1 MDIIEVIELSYSYPD
16 GAEAL
21 RGVSLRVAE
30 GRSLGLIGR
39 NGAGKSTLLLHL
51 NGIFGGSGAVH
62 FRGTPIEDLPAAQLR
77 ASVGL
82 VFENPS
88 DQLFMPTV
96 LDDVTFGPLNMG
108 LVPEEAEAQ
117 AIEALASVGAEHLA
131 ARAPHHLS
139 AGQMRRVALASVLV
153 MSPEVLVLDEP
164 VAGLDSEGREA
175 VIELLA
181 GLAQTK
187 IIATHDLDLVAQ
199 LCDEALV
206 LDDGRAHAQGPAR
219 ELLTDEPLLRAH
231 GLRVPPSLR
240 SLSPKSLV
248 SEG

>member
-51 NGIFGGSGAVH
+51 NGIFGGSGAVR
-62 FRGTPIEDLPAAQLR
+62 FRGTPIEELPAAQLR

-82 VFENPS
+82 VFEDPS

-108 LVPEEAEAQ
+108 RGGAGAGGVGVGGGR
-117 AIEALASVGAEHLA
+117 ASRRARASSFVGGSDASRRAGVGA
-131 ARAPHHLS
+131 
-139 AGQMRRVALASVLV
+139 G
-153 MSPEVLVLDEP
+153 DEP
-164 VAGLDSEGREA
+164 GGAGA
-175 VIELLA
+175 
-181 GLAQTK
+181 
-187 IIATHDLDLVAQ
+187 
-199 LCDEALV
+199 
-206 LDDGRAHAQGPAR
+206 GRAGR
-219 ELLTDEPLLRAH
+219 RA
-231 GLRVPPSLR
+231 
-240 SLSPKSLV
+240 
-248 SEG
+248 